1 MSYGQNGPQGLQSIK
16 SLGAAS
22 WNGQSNPYAIKSTE
36 ATSIF
41 RGDPVY
47 VGTDGYLHSL
57 AASGAQATTAI
68 VGVFAGCSFTTS
80 TGVNPIDPA
89 SPGRSYWPG
98 GTVTLGGLDA
108 TGYVIDDPNTI
119 FNIQANN
126 ATALTRAGTIGF
138 LCPISFAIA
147 GNVVNGISGAT
158 VNTAAPVN
166 GLALATALT
175 AGLGAVALKIL
186 NSNAY
191 PGNNFGIN
199 YQNFDVLIQNHAYAQ
214 RNIVAIPA

>member
-22 WNGQSNPYAIKSTE
+22 WNGQANPYAIKGNGTE
-36 ATSIF
+36 TVSIF

-47 VGTDGYLHSL
+47 VGADGYLHSL
-57 AASGAQATTAI
+57 NDGTATAATPI

-98 GTVTLGGLDA
+98 ATVTLGGLDA

-126 ATALTRAGTIGF
+126 ATALTRAGIIGF

-147 GNVVNGISGAT
+147 GSVVNGISGAT
-158 VNTAAPVN
+158 VNTAAPAN
-166 GLALATALT
+166 G
-175 AGLGAVALKIL
+175 GAQIALKIL

-199 YQNFDVLIQNHAYAQ
+199 YQNFDVLIQNHVYVQ
-214 RNIVAIPA
+214 RNVKTLLGA